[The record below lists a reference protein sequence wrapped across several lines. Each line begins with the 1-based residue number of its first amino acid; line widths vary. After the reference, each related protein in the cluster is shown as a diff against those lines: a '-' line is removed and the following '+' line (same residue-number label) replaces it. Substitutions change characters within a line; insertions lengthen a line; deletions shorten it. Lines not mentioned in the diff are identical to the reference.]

1 MKNRGMKRTV
11 VYLAITYLI
20 LLVIGACIIRID
32 NGFHWLVTLFLFGP
46 RWTIALPL
54 LLLVPLTL
62 AYRARLA
69 WIYLL
74 HVALIAFPILGLEV
88 AWSRAQSSQAQSS
101 RRGVTVRLMTCNLGG
116 GSVRTDD
123 LVNQA
128 RGQKAQVLMLQEC
141 SAAVATTVFEQL
153 RWTHRQEGNIAIG
166 SVFELT
172 APQVLARHP
181 PSHSSAVAAVACELQ
196 LQTTDDTT
204 GQSRT
209 VATRLISVHLPTFRP
224 ALQAAR
230 RCNLSTGL
238 EFRAVASRYRDLAAE
253 LREQVLRLDT
263 PTIVAGDFNVPVEST
278 FYRQFW
284 SDFANAYDRAGIG
297 LGYTKYTRYHGIR
310 IDHVLASR
318 HWRVDSASVG
328 ADLGGDHRPTMATLT
343 LAE

>member
-11 VYLAITYLI
+11 VYLTITYLI
-20 LLVIGACIIRID
+20 LLVIGACIIRFD
-32 NGFHWLVTLFLFGP
+32 NGSHWLVTLFLFGP

-62 AYRARLA
+62 AYHARLT

-74 HVALIAFPILGLEV
+74 HFALIAFPILGLEA
-88 AWSRAQSSQAQSS
+88 AWSRSESSPP
-101 RRGVTVRLMTCNLGG
+101 GVSVRLMTCNLGG
-116 GSVRTDD
+116 GSIRTDD
-123 LVNQA
+123 LVNQV

-141 SAAVATTVFEQL
+141 SAAVAATVFEQL
-153 RWTHRQEGNIAIG
+153 RWTHQQQGNIAIG

-196 LQTTDDTT
+196 LQTTDEST
-204 GQSRT
+204 GQSRS
-209 VATRLISVHLPTFRP
+209 VVTRLISVHLPTFRP

-230 RCNLSTGL
+230 RCELSTGL
-238 EFRAVASRYRDLAAE
+238 EFQAVASRYRDLAAE

-263 PTIVAGDFNVPVEST
+263 PTIVAGDFNVPVESA
-278 FYRQFW
+278 FYRQYW
-284 SDFANAYDRAGIG
+284 PDFANAFDHAGIG

-318 HWRVDSASVG
+318 QWRVDSASVG
-328 ADLGGDHRPTMATLT
+328 ADLGGDHRPAIATLT
-343 LAE
+343 LAQ